1 MDIAVLLP
9 QSAIPDEGCETEVEE
24 FGEGAG
30 FGVVG
35 VREAGAVEAAQD
47 CGEGCVQGGGEVG
60 VFLVGAN
67 YVGGGGVGVEV
78 ARGMGLGG
86 GILGGWRSGNGGG
99 WHVALPG
106 D

>member
-1 MDIAVLLP
+1 MDIAVLFP
-9 QSAIPDEGCETEVEE
+9 QRAIPDEGSETEVEE

-30 FGVVG
+30 FGVEG

-47 CGEGCVQGGGEVG
+47 CGEGRVQGGGEVG

-78 ARGMGLGG
+78 AGGRRLGD
-86 GILGGWRSGNGGG
+86 GILGGWRGGDGGG
-99 WHVALPG
+99 
-106 D
+106 